1 MSPAIAPIIWVFLE
15 GSRATFRT
23 RYSTWA
29 LSSKRS
35 RMTIPLRLLHP
46 PSVAGV
52 ALWAHTQ
59 SLKAIYSALAVYL
72 ALQGGEILNGAFFC
86 TLHRNGFV
94 FSGGARATGRT
105 GKACRPWQC
114 RRIER
119 FEGGLGAERSAP
131 GWREQ
136 CREADRQDGRLL
148 WKSGHQDPDA
158 QQPASAGK
166 RAAGDRIR
174 SQGRRVYPEHE
185 SLGGSRSTGCKKDF
199 WRCHTGDD
207 FRRREKDSFGG
218 RYGGHRIF
226 QEQDL
231 RAAHCGISTVR
242 RKNHEPKRSH
252 AAIQSADGSIPVDSF
267 CEKPEPGHQQAR
279 RCQGTRRIVLCISR
293 SGTTNPE
300 RSRSSNHVS
309 SERSVWQIV
318 ETLRG

>member
-46 PSVAGV
+46 PFVAGV

-59 SLKAIYSALAVYL
+59 SRKAVYSALAIYLALAVYL
-72 ALQGGEILNGAFFC
+72 ALQGGEIQNGSVFC
-86 TLHRNGFV
+86 ALHRDAFV
-94 FSGGARATGRT
+94 FNGGARATGRT
-105 GKACRPWQC
+105 GKACRSWQC

-119 FEGGLGAERSAP
+119 FEGSLGVKRSAP
-131 GWREQ
+131 GWRQQ
-136 CREADRQDGRLL
+136 CGEADGQDGRLL
-148 WKSGHQDPDA
+148 WKCSHQDPDA

-207 FRRREKDSFGG
+207 LRRCEKNSFRG
-218 RYGGHRIF
+218 RYGGHRIL

-242 RKNHEPKRSH
+242 RENHEPKRSH
-252 AAIQSADGSIPVDSF
+252 AAIQSAHGSIPVDSF
-267 CEKPEPGHQQAR
+267 CEKPEPGHQ
-279 RCQGTRRIVLCISR
+279 
-293 SGTTNPE
+293 
-300 RSRSSNHVS
+300 
-309 SERSVWQIV
+309 
-318 ETLRG
+318 